1 MHPAPRP
8 FRSAVASALFSLAA
22 LVAPP
27 ALAQVA
33 VMDPWVRGTVSAQ
46 KATGAFMQLKSAADV
61 ALVGAVSP
69 VAGVTE
75 VHEMRMDGGVMRMSA
90 LPRLDLP
97 AGKVV
102 DFKPGGYHVMLMD
115 LKQPLK
121 DGDRVPMTLTFQDKA
136 GKRFTVDVDAPV
148 RALTAP
154 VAPAAHK
161 H

>member
-1 MHPAPRP
+1 MTLASRP
-8 FRSAVASALFSLAA
+8 SRSAVASALFSLAA
-22 LVAPP
+22 LVAP
-27 ALAQVA
+27 LSHAQVI

-75 VHEMRMDGGVMRMSA
+75 VHEMRMDGSVMRMSA

-115 LKQPLK
+115 LKQALK